1 MWFLFQQPDEYLERF
16 RADRER
22 SERIAQLTRALRG
35 STPPFD
41 ARTDARLRQAMADQA
56 TARQLAVERS

>member
-1 MWFLFQQPDEYLERF
+1 MWSFLQQPDEYLERF
-16 RADRER
+16 RAERER

-41 ARTDARLRQAMADQA
+41 GPVQARLQQAMADQP
-56 TARQLAVERS
+56 RGGQLAAEAS